1 MFVETQSSGAAAQ
14 GTAGADGLGVIKQG
28 MLETSNVNV
37 TEELVNLI
45 QAQRVYE
52 MNSKVLSAVD
62 GMMSF
67 LIQRT

>member
-1 MFVETQSSGAAAQ
+1 
-14 GTAGADGLGVIKQG
+14 
-28 MLETSNVNV
+28 
-37 TEELVNLI
+37 
-45 QAQRVYE
+45 YE

>member
-1 MFVETQSSGAAAQ
+1 
-14 GTAGADGLGVIKQG
+14 
-28 MLETSNVNV
+28 
-37 TEELVNLI
+37 
-45 QAQRVYE
+45 AQRVYE